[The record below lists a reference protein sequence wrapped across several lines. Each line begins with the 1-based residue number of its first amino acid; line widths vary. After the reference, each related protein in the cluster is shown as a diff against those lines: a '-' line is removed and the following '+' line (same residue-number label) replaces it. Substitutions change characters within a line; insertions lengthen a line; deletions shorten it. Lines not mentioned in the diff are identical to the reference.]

1 MDLRDHPRFEV
12 NVPVSFFGDQIN
24 GKGAITNLS
33 AGGCAVK
40 GDAKAQIGAFLELN
54 VDLPPPHQKLVVDV
68 AVVRWSIGTKFGLD
82 FLQLDSEQEK
92 RLGRFIKTL

>member
-12 NVPVSFFGDQIN
+12 NVPLTFFGDQIN

-40 GDAKAQIGAFLELN
+40 GDVKAQIGAFLELN
-54 VDLPPPHQKLVVDV
+54 VDLPTPHQQLIVEV

-92 RLGRFIKTL
+92 RLRRFIKTL

>member
-1 MDLRDHPRFEV
+1 MDLRDYPRFEV
-12 NVPVSFFGDQIN
+12 DVPISFFGDQIT

-40 GDAKAQIGAFLELN
+40 GDAKTQIGAFLELN
-54 VDLPPPHQKLVVDV
+54 IDLPAPHQKLIVEV

-82 FLQLDSEQEK
+82 FLQLDPEQEK
-92 RLGRFIKTL
+92 RLLRFLKTL

>member
-12 NVPVSFFGDQIN
+12 NVPLTFFGDQIN
-24 GKGAITNLS
+24 GKGAISNLS

-40 GDAKAQIGAFLELN
+40 GDVKVQIGAFLELN
-54 VDLPPPHQKLVVDV
+54 VDLPAPHQQLIVEV

-92 RLGRFIKTL
+92 RLRRFIKTL

>member
-12 NVPVSFFGDQIN
+12 NVPLTFFGDQNN

-33 AGGCAVK
+33 AGE
-40 GDAKAQIGAFLELN
+40 IGAFLELN
-54 VDLPPPHQKLVVDV
+54 VDLTAPHQQLIVEV

-92 RLGRFIKTL
+92 RLRRFIKTL

>member
-24 GKGAITNLS
+24 GKGTITNLS

-40 GDAKAQIGAFLELN
+40 GDAKASIGAFLELN
-54 VDLPPPHQKLVVDV
+54 VDLPDTQDKLIIEV

-82 FLQLDSEQEK
+82 FLQLDAEQEN
-92 RLGRFIKTL
+92 RLRRFIKTL